1 MTAWAARS
9 NTRHDGRQVTN
20 REFDTTL
27 SFRGERLSAY
37 HQRRVRQGALGVFL
51 RAFAG
56 IGAGLSG
63 LSLMEGGCVVD
74 TSLRSRNN
82 RR

>member
-1 MTAWAARS
+1 M
-9 NTRHDGRQVTN
+9 
-20 REFDTTL
+20 
-27 SFRGERLSAY
+27 
-37 HQRRVRQGALGVFL
+37 FL

-56 IGAGLSG
+56 IGAGRSG

-82 RR
+82 RRGFAALPCENRSHRSLPSTQRASHDHPHHDRIHRARGRSHR